1 MAPGG
6 GILRYDN
13 KQSSLFLSL
22 WTYLCFI
29 LSWHIVTA
37 FAPTTTRII
46 ISTKTTKNHIIQHW
60 NNNQNLFKKQHPT
73 SITTSTTLNYGV
85 LVPVPDDFFTI
96 AGISLG
102 FAYTI
107 TRSWNRVVVENVA
120 WEKRL
125 EDERMRKL
133 EEDEDNYVSGK
144 GGVGTTSTLTELDL
158 RKMDAEVSQSSYGP
172 DAMER
177 RRERNRRRR
186 RVSTLDEDYDEENY
200 DDDDDDDYDNRNRR
214 SSDRSYSMTDEQIN
228 DFEEQ
233 YGVTYDPYY
242 DEPYTVD
249 ELPDDSSF
257 IEDKVYGDRR
267 YQNGEI
273 FYRDENDKNL
283 FWRQGGR
290 PRLKQFWELF

>member
-1 MAPGG
+1 MKMTNHSSSFSLL
-6 GILRYDN
+6 IL
-13 KQSSLFLSL
+13 SILSL
-22 WTYLCFI
+22 CYPHT
-29 LSWHIVTA
+29 TQTDA
-37 FAPTTTRII
+37 FAP
-46 ISTKTTKNHIIQHW
+46 SPKNSVVI
-60 NNNQNLFKKQHPT
+60 NNNNNHGPIINNHSQHLSFMKQSGIGIGIGTRSKSQPST
-73 SITTSTTLNYGV
+73 SQLNYGV
-85 LVPVPDDFFTI
+85 IVPVPDDFFTV

-102 FAYTI
+102 FGYTI

-125 EDERMRKL
+125 EDERMKKL
-133 EEDEDNYVSGK
+133 DDEDNAMA
-144 GGVGTTSTLTELDL
+144 TTSTYTELDL
-158 RKMDAEVSQSSYGP
+158 RKMDAEASQSSYGP
-172 DAMER
+172 EAMER
-177 RRERNRRRR
+177 RRQRRRR
-186 RVSTLDEDYDEENY
+186 RVLTLDDDELHDEEEDAEYENSVGRSEE
-200 DDDDDDDYDNRNRR
+200 RN
-214 SSDRSYSMTDEQIN
+214 YSMTDTQIN
-228 DFEEQ
+228 DFEEK
-233 YGVTYDPYY
+233 YGVRYDPYY